1 MTNFITTKVLSI
13 SVVLLISF
21 AIIGADGTTRPAA
34 VLHATGKVQVNHAGS
49 RSVTTLFPGDSV
61 QTDGYSVANIIAGG
75 SSVLVPPSGSVIF
88 MGNTVEL
95 MQGQMTISTSAGM
108 SAIANGFTISPISK
122 QQSKF
127 DVTENEDTVVIASR
141 QGSLSVNDGQQ
152 TSTVSEGQETTKK
165 KRNGGDAPAAAKGG
179 IRLSKRTKLLLAA
192 GGAVG
197 ATAILLE
204 ATEDGKRCISSS
216 GDKKCKCDER
226 DDGKRVCEKDDD

>member
-1 MTNFITTKVLSI
+1 MTSCLQTKVLSA
-13 SVVLLISF
+13 SLVVLICF
-21 AIIGADGTTRPAA
+21 AILGADGPVTPGA
-34 VLHATGKVQVNHAGS
+34 VLHATGKVQVNHASS

-61 QTDGYSVANIIAGG
+61 QTDGNSVANIIAGG
-75 SSVLVPPSGSVIF
+75 SSVLVPPSGAVIF

-95 MQGQMTISTSAGM
+95 MQGQMTVATSAGM
-108 SAIANGFTISPISK
+108 SAIADGLTITPISK

-141 QGSLSVNDGQQ
+141 QGNLSVNDGQQ
-152 TSTVSEGQETTKK
+152 TSTVPEGEETTRK
-165 KRNGGDAPAAAKGG
+165 KRKGGDIPPAAKGG
-179 IRLSKRTKLLLAA
+179 IRLSKRTKWLLAG
-192 GGAVG
+192 GGAVA
-197 ATAILLE
+197 ATAIILE